1 MLEQV
6 TPDDDM
12 IGDGKCF
19 YRFMA
24 LQANNDESEGVTMAI
39 FRPTTS
45 DVGIAMWQCYQQGRA
60 REDVAAM
67 MLC

>member
-6 TPDDDM
+6 TPYASTASRQILQHATNDAT
-12 IGDGKCF
+12 IGDGKRF

-24 LQANNDESEGVTMAI
+24 LQANNDESEGATMAI

-45 DVGIAMWQCYQQGRA
+45 DVGIAMWQC
-60 REDVAAM
+60 
-67 MLC
+67 